1 LKKFRIF
8 GEVMFYMRKKNWL
21 LVALV
26 LVLSSF
32 LAACSGG
39 SDSSG
44 GDGGSG
50 SGDSASGSANGE
62 QVFNITI
69 GDEIPSMDSSL
80 ADDQYGIQWTSEIQE
95 GLYRLAEDGS
105 LAEGIAT
112 GDPEVSEDGMTW
124 TFKLR
129 EDAEWENGDPVTAN
143 DFVYA
148 WQRAINPDTGSEYG
162 PYMMG
167 GVIENATAINQG
179 EMEVDQLGVKAVDDY
194 TLEVQLENPTPYFES
209 LTTFPTFMPLN
220 QKFVEE
226 QGENYALEAENLL
239 SNGPFKMTEW
249 NHGSTMKFEKNDTYW
264 DAETVQIE
272 EINLQVVKDIATGVN
287 LFDTDAVDRAPLSA
301 EFVDQRIN
309 DPAYVAYP
317 DMTSWYL
324 KLNQHRV
331 DQDTPLANI
340 NAREAVARAI
350 DKEGLVNVVLNDGS
364 LVSNGLM
371 PKNFVQG
378 PDGEDFRD
386 ANGDLLTYDLD
397 AAKEAWTKA
406 KEELGEDEVTLEILT
421 GDTDTSGQLADYIKG
436 QLEENL
442 EGLTV
447 ETKQVPFQQRLD
459 LDTAGDFDI
468 QISGWG
474 PDYIDPNTFMDLF
487 ITDGENNRMAYS
499 NEEYDSLIEQAKT
512 ENATNPEARWQNFL
526 DAEKI
531 LLEERAIAP
540 LWQDGNAYLWSPK
553 MKGVFLNPAGN
564 DFEYKWAYAD
574 NAAAEE

>member
-1 LKKFRIF
+1 
-8 GEVMFYMRKKNWL
+8 MRKSNWL
-21 LVALV
+21 LLALV

-44 GDGGSG
+44 GSGGGEG
-50 SGDSASGSANGE
+50 SGDSASGSANGD
-62 QVFNITI
+62 QVFNLLI

-112 GDPEVSEDGMTW
+112 GDPEVSEDGLTW
-124 TFKLR
+124 TFTLR

-167 GVIENATAINQG
+167 GVIENATAVNTG
-179 EMEVDQLGVKAVDDY
+179 EAELDELGVKAVDDY
-194 TLEVQLENPTPYFES
+194 TLEVQLEKPVPYFES

-226 QGENYALEAENLL
+226 QGDSYALEAENLL

-264 DAETVQIE
+264 DAENVQLE
-272 EINLQVVKDIATGVN
+272 EINLQVSKDIATGVN
-287 LFDTDAVDRAPLSA
+287 LYDTGAVDRAPLTA

-309 DPAYVAYP
+309 DPDYVAVP
-317 DMTSWYL
+317 DMASWYL
-324 KLNQHRV
+324 KLNQNRTGEE
-331 DQDTPLANI
+331 TPLANV
-340 NAREAVARAI
+340 NARKAVAQAV
-350 DKEGLVNVVLNDGS
+350 DKDGLVNVVLNNGS
-364 LVSNGLM
+364 TVSNGLM
-371 PKNFVQG
+371 PKDFVKG

-386 ANGDLLTYDLD
+386 ANGDLLTYDAE
-397 AAKEAWTKA
+397 AAKEAWATA
-406 KEELGEDEVTLEILT
+406 KEELGQDEITLEILT
-421 GDTDTSGQLADYIKG
+421 GDTDTSTQIVDYLKE
-436 QLEENL
+436 QLETNL

-447 ETKQVPFQQRLD
+447 DVLQVPFQQRLD

-474 PDYIDPNTFMDLF
+474 PDYIDPYTFMNLF

-499 NEEYDSLIEQAKT
+499 SEEYDSLNEQAAT

-526 DAEKI
+526 DAEKV
-531 LLEERAIAP
+531 LLEDAAIAP
-540 LWQDGNAYLWSPK
+540 LYQAGNSFLVSPK
-553 MKGVFLNPAGN
+553 MKGVFSNPAGN

>member
-1 LKKFRIF
+1 
-8 GEVMFYMRKKNWL
+8 MRKSNWL
-21 LVALV
+21 LLALV

-44 GDGGSG
+44 GSGGGEGG
-50 SGDSASGSANGE
+50 SGDSASGSANGD
-62 QVFNITI
+62 QVYNLTI

-112 GDPEVSEDGMTW
+112 GDPEVSEDGLTW

-162 PYMMG
+162 PYMMS
-167 GVIENATAINQG
+167 GVIKNATEVNQG
-179 EMEVDQLGVKAVDDY
+179 EAELDELGVTAVDDY
-194 TLEVQLENPTPYFES
+194 TLEVQLEKPVPYFES

-264 DAETVQIE
+264 DADTVQLE
-272 EINLQVVKDIATGVN
+272 EINLQVVKDTATGVN
-287 LFDTDAVDRAPLSA
+287 LYDTGAVDRTSLTA

-309 DPAYVAYP
+309 DPDYLPVP
-317 DMTSWYL
+317 DMASWYL
-324 KLNQHRV
+324 KLNQNRMGEE
-331 DQDTPLANI
+331 TPLANI
-340 NAREAVARAI
+340 NARKAIAQAV
-350 DKEGLVNVVLNDGS
+350 DKDGLVNVVLNNGS
-364 LVSNGLM
+364 TVSNGLM
-371 PKNFVQG
+371 PKEFVKG

-386 ANGDLLTYDLD
+386 ANGDLLTYDTE
-397 AAKEAWTKA
+397 AAKEAWATA
-406 KEELGEDEVTLEILT
+406 KEELGQDEITLEILT
-421 GDTDTSGQLADYIKG
+421 GDADISVQIVDYLKE
-436 QLEENL
+436 QLESNL
-442 EGLTV
+442 EGLTI
-447 ETKQVPFQQRLD
+447 ETMQVPFQQRLD

-468 QISGWG
+468 QVSGWG
-474 PDYIDPNTFMDLF
+474 PDYIDPYTFMNLF
-487 ITDGENNRMAYS
+487 VTDGENNRMAYS
-499 NEEYDSLIEQAKT
+499 SEEYDSLVEQAST

-526 DAEKI
+526 DAEKV
-531 LLEERAIAP
+531 LLEDAAIAP
-540 LWQDGNAYLWSPK
+540 LYQAGYSYLQSPK
-553 MKGVFLNPAGN
+553 LQGVFSNPAGN

>member
-1 LKKFRIF
+1 
-8 GEVMFYMRKKNWL
+8 MRKKNWL

-50 SGDSASGSANGE
+50 DSASGSANGE
-62 QVFNITI
+62 QVFNLII

-80 ADDQYGIQWTSEIQE
+80 ADDQYGIQWTSETQE

-129 EDAEWENGDPVTAN
+129 ENAEWENGDPVTAN
-143 DFVYA
+143 DFVFA

-167 GVIENATAINQG
+167 GVIKNANAINSG

-226 QGENYALEAENLL
+226 QGENYALEPENLL

-249 NHGSTMKFEKNDTYW
+249 NHGSSMKFEKNDTYW
-264 DAETVQIE
+264 DAENVQLE

-287 LFDTDAVDRAPLSA
+287 LYDTGEVDRAPLTA

-309 DPAYVAYP
+309 DPAYIPVAT
-317 DMTSWYL
+317 MSSWYL
-324 KLNQHRV
+324 KLNQNRLGEE
-331 DQDTPLANI
+331 TPLANI
-340 NAREAVARAI
+340 NAREAISQAV

-364 LVSNGLM
+364 TVSNGLV
-371 PKNFVQG
+371 PKGLATG
-378 PDGEDFRD
+378 PDGEDFRE
-386 ANGDLLTYDLD
+386 ASGDLLTYDLD
-397 AAKEAWTKA
+397 AAKEAWAKA
-406 KEELGEDEVTLEILT
+406 KEELGQEEITLEILT
-421 GDTDTSGQLADYIKG
+421 GDTETSGQIVDYVKG

-459 LDTAGDFDI
+459 LDSAGDFDI
-468 QISGWG
+468 LISGWG
-474 PDYIDPNTFMDLF
+474 PDYIDPNTFLDLF
-487 ITDGENNRMAYS
+487 VTDGENNNMAYS
-499 NEEYDSLIEQAKT
+499 NEEYDSLIEAAAT
-512 ENATNPEARWQNFL
+512 ENATNPDARWQNFL

-531 LLEERAIAP
+531 LLEDDKAIAP

-553 MKGVFLNPAGN
+553 VKGVFTNPAGN

-574 NAAAEE
+574 NAAVE

>member
-1 LKKFRIF
+1 
-8 GEVMFYMRKKNWL
+8 MRKTNWL
-21 LVALV
+21 LLALV

-44 GDGGSG
+44 GSGGGEGG
-50 SGDSASGSANGE
+50 SGDSASGSANGD
-62 QVFNITI
+62 QVFNLTI

-112 GDPEVSEDGMTW
+112 GDPEVSEDGLTW

-162 PYMMG
+162 PYMMS
-167 GVIENATAINQG
+167 GVIKNATEVNQG
-179 EMEVDQLGVKAVDDY
+179 EAELDELGVKAVDDY
-194 TLEVQLENPTPYFES
+194 TLEVQLEKPVPYFES

-226 QGENYALEAENLL
+226 QGENYALEADNLL

-249 NHGSTMKFEKNDTYW
+249 NHGSTMKFVKNDTYW
-264 DAETVQIE
+264 DADTVQLE
-272 EINLQVVKDIATGVN
+272 EINLQVVKDTATGVN
-287 LFDTDAVDRAPLSA
+287 LYDTGAVDRTSLTA

-309 DPAYVAYP
+309 DPDYLPVP
-317 DMTSWYL
+317 DMASWYL
-324 KLNQHRV
+324 KLNQNRTGEE
-331 DQDTPLANI
+331 TPLANL
-340 NAREAVARAI
+340 NARKAIAQAI
-350 DKEGLVNVVLNDGS
+350 DKDGLVNVVLNNGS
-364 LVSNGLM
+364 TVSNGLM
-371 PKNFVQG
+371 PKDFVKG
-378 PDGEDFRD
+378 PDGKDFRE
-386 ANGDLLTYDLD
+386 ANGDLLTYDVE
-397 AAKEAWTKA
+397 AAKEAWATA
-406 KEELGEDEVTLEILT
+406 KEELGQDEITLEILT
-421 GDTDTSGQLADYIKG
+421 GDADISVQIVDYLKE
-436 QLEENL
+436 QLESNL
-442 EGLTV
+442 EGLTI
-447 ETKQVPFQQRLD
+447 ETMQVPFQQRLD

-468 QISGWG
+468 QVSGWG
-474 PDYIDPNTFMDLF
+474 PDYIDPYTFMNLF
-487 ITDGENNRMAYS
+487 VTDGENNRMAYS
-499 NEEYDSLIEQAKT
+499 SEEYDSLVEQAST
-512 ENATNPEARWQNFL
+512 DNATNPEARWQNFL
-526 DAEKI
+526 DAEKV
-531 LLEERAIAP
+531 LLEDAAIAP
-540 LWQDGNAYLWSPK
+540 LYQAGYSYLQSPK
-553 MKGVFLNPAGN
+553 LQGVFSNPAGN

>member
-1 LKKFRIF
+1 
-8 GEVMFYMRKKNWL
+8 MRKSNWL
-21 LVALV
+21 LLALV

-39 SDSSG
+39 SNSSG
-44 GDGGSG
+44 GSGGEGG
-50 SGDSASGSANGE
+50 SGDSASGSANGD
-62 QVFNITI
+62 QVFNLLI

-112 GDPEVSEDGMTW
+112 GDPEVSEDGLTW
-124 TFKLR
+124 TFTLR

-148 WQRAINPDTGSEYG
+148 WQRAIDPDTGSEYG

-167 GVIENATAINQG
+167 GVIKNATAVNTG
-179 EMEVDQLGVKAVDDY
+179 EAELDELGVKAVDDY
-194 TLEVQLENPTPYFES
+194 TLEVQLEKPVPYFES

-226 QGENYALEAENLL
+226 QGDSYALEADNLL

-264 DAETVQIE
+264 DAENVQLE
-272 EINLQVVKDIATGVN
+272 EINLQVSKDIATGVN
-287 LFDTDAVDRAPLSA
+287 LYDTGAVDRAPLTA

-309 DPAYVAYP
+309 DEDYTAVP
-317 DMTSWYL
+317 DMASWYL
-324 KLNQHRV
+324 KLNQNRMGEE
-331 DQDTPLANI
+331 TPLANI
-340 NAREAVARAI
+340 NARKAVAQAV
-350 DKEGLVNVVLNDGS
+350 DKDGLVNVVLNNGS
-364 LVSNGLM
+364 TVSNGLM
-371 PKNFVQG
+371 PKDFVKG

-386 ANGDLLTYDLD
+386 ANGDLLTYDAE
-397 AAKEAWTKA
+397 AAKEAWATA
-406 KEELGEDEVTLEILT
+406 KEELGEDEITLEILT
-421 GDTDTSGQLADYIKG
+421 GDTDTSTQIVDYLKE
-436 QLEENL
+436 QLETNL

-447 ETKQVPFQQRLD
+447 DVLQVPFQQRLD

-468 QISGWG
+468 EISGWG
-474 PDYIDPNTFMDLF
+474 PDYIDPYTFMNLF

-499 NEEYDSLIEQAKT
+499 SEEYDSLNEQAAT

-526 DAEKI
+526 DAEKV
-531 LLEERAIAP
+531 LLEDAAIAP
-540 LWQDGNAYLWSPK
+540 LYQAGNSFLVSPK
-553 MKGVFLNPAGN
+553 MKGVFSNPAGN

>member
-1 LKKFRIF
+1 
-8 GEVMFYMRKKNWL
+8 MRKSNWL
-21 LVALV
+21 LLALV

-39 SDSSG
+39 SNSSG
-44 GDGGSG
+44 GSGGEGG
-50 SGDSASGSANGE
+50 SGDSASGSANGD
-62 QVFNITI
+62 QVFNLLI

-112 GDPEVSEDGMTW
+112 GDPEVSEDGLTW
-124 TFKLR
+124 TFTLR

-167 GVIENATAINQG
+167 GVIKNATAVNTG
-179 EMEVDQLGVKAVDDY
+179 EAELDELGVKAVDDY
-194 TLEVQLENPTPYFES
+194 TLEVQLEKPVPYFES

-226 QGENYALEAENLL
+226 QGDSYALEADNLL

-264 DAETVQIE
+264 DAENVQLE
-272 EINLQVVKDIATGVN
+272 EINLQVSKDIATGVN
-287 LFDTDAVDRAPLSA
+287 LYDTGAVDRAPLTA

-309 DPAYVAYP
+309 DEDYTAVP
-317 DMTSWYL
+317 DMASWYL
-324 KLNQHRV
+324 KLNQNRMGEE
-331 DQDTPLANI
+331 TPLANI
-340 NAREAVARAI
+340 NARKAVAQAV
-350 DKEGLVNVVLNDGS
+350 DKDGLVNVVLNNGS
-364 LVSNGLM
+364 TVSNGLM
-371 PKNFVQG
+371 PKDFVKG

-386 ANGDLLTYDLD
+386 ANGDLLTYDAE
-397 AAKEAWTKA
+397 AAKEAWATA
-406 KEELGEDEVTLEILT
+406 KEELGEDEITLEILT
-421 GDTDTSGQLADYIKG
+421 GDTDTSTQIVDYLKE
-436 QLEENL
+436 QLETNL

-447 ETKQVPFQQRLD
+447 DVLQVPFQQRLD

-468 QISGWG
+468 EISGWG
-474 PDYIDPNTFMDLF
+474 PDYIDPYTFMNLF

-499 NEEYDSLIEQAKT
+499 SEEYDSLNEQAAT

-526 DAEKI
+526 DAEKV
-531 LLEERAIAP
+531 LLEDAAIAP
-540 LWQDGNAYLWSPK
+540 LYQAGNSFLVSPK
-553 MKGVFLNPAGN
+553 MKGVFSNPAGN

>member
-1 LKKFRIF
+1 
-8 GEVMFYMRKKNWL
+8 MRKSNWL
-21 LVALV
+21 LLALV

-44 GDGGSG
+44 GSGGGEGG
-50 SGDSASGSANGE
+50 SGDSASGSANGD
-62 QVFNITI
+62 QVYNLTI

-112 GDPEVSEDGMTW
+112 GDPEVSEDGLTW

-162 PYMMG
+162 PYMMS
-167 GVIENATAINQG
+167 GVIKNATEVNQG
-179 EMEVDQLGVKAVDDY
+179 EAELDELGVTAVDDY
-194 TLEVQLENPTPYFES
+194 TLEVQLEKPVPYFES

-264 DAETVQIE
+264 DADTVQLE
-272 EINLQVVKDIATGVN
+272 EINLQVVKDTATGVN
-287 LFDTDAVDRAPLSA
+287 LYDTGAVDRTSLTA

-309 DPAYVAYP
+309 DPDYLPVP
-317 DMTSWYL
+317 DMASWYL
-324 KLNQHRV
+324 KLNQNRMGEE
-331 DQDTPLANI
+331 TPLANI
-340 NAREAVARAI
+340 NARKAIAQAV
-350 DKEGLVNVVLNDGS
+350 DKDGLVNVVLNNGS
-364 LVSNGLM
+364 TVSNGLM
-371 PKNFVQG
+371 PKEFVKG

-386 ANGDLLTYDLD
+386 ANGDLLTYDTE
-397 AAKEAWTKA
+397 AAKEAWATA
-406 KEELGEDEVTLEILT
+406 KEELGQDEITLEILT
-421 GDTDTSGQLADYIKG
+421 GDADISVQIVDYLKE
-436 QLEENL
+436 QLESNL
-442 EGLTV
+442 EGLTI
-447 ETKQVPFQQRLD
+447 ETMQVPFQQRLD

-468 QISGWG
+468 QVSGWG
-474 PDYIDPNTFMDLF
+474 PDYIDPYTFMNLF
-487 ITDGENNRMAYS
+487 VTDGENNRMAYS
-499 NEEYDSLIEQAKT
+499 SEEYDSLVEQAST
-512 ENATNPEARWQNFL
+512 ENATTQKL
-526 DAEKI
+526 
-531 LLEERAIAP
+531 
-540 LWQDGNAYLWSPK
+540 
-553 MKGVFLNPAGN
+553 AGRIS
-564 DFEYKWAYAD
+564 
-574 NAAAEE
+574 

>member
-1 LKKFRIF
+1 
-8 GEVMFYMRKKNWL
+8 MRKTNWL
-21 LVALV
+21 LLALV

-39 SDSSG
+39 SSGSGGSG

-50 SGDSASGSANGE
+50 DSAEGSANGE
-62 QVFNITI
+62 QVFNLLI

-80 ADDQYGIQWTSEIQE
+80 AKDQYGIQWTSEIQE

-124 TFKLR
+124 TFTLR
-129 EDAEWENGDPVTAN
+129 DNAEWENGDPVTAH

-167 GVIENATAINQG
+167 DVIKNATAINQG
-179 EMEVDQLGVKAVDDY
+179 EMDVEELGVKAVDDY
-194 TLEVQLENPTPYFES
+194 TLEVTLDHPIPYFES

-226 QGENYALEAENLL
+226 QGENYALEADNLL

-249 NHGSTMKFEKNDTYW
+249 KHGSTMKFEKNDTYW
-264 DAETVQIE
+264 DAENVQLE
-272 EINLQVVKDIATGVN
+272 EINLQVSKDIATGVN
-287 LFDTDAVDRAPLSA
+287 LYDTGEVDRAPLTA
-301 EFVDQRIN
+301 EFVDSRIN
-309 DPAYVAYP
+309 DPGYVAIP
-317 DMTSWYL
+317 DMASWYL
-324 KLNQHRV
+324 KLNQNRV
-331 DQDTPLANI
+331 GEETPLANI
-340 NAREAVARAI
+340 NARKAVAQAI

-364 LVSNGLM
+364 IVSNGLM
-371 PKNFVQG
+371 PTDFVKG
-378 PDGEDFRD
+378 PDGTDFREQ
-386 ANGDLLTYDLD
+386 NGDLLTYDLE
-397 AAKEAWTKA
+397 AAKESWTKA
-406 KEELGEDEVTLEILT
+406 KEELGQDEITLEILT
-421 GDTDTSGQLADYIKG
+421 GDTDSSTQIVDYIKE
-436 QLEENL
+436 QLETNL
-442 EGLTV
+442 EGLTIK
-447 ETKQVPFQQRLD
+447 TMQVPFQQRLD

-468 QISGWG
+468 QVSGWG
-474 PDYIDPNTFMDLF
+474 PDYMDPNSFMNLF
-487 ITDGENNRMAYS
+487 VTDGENNRMAFS
-499 NEEYDSLIEQAKT
+499 NKEYDSLVEQAGG

-531 LLEERAIAP
+531 LLEEAAIAP
-540 LWQDGNAYLWSPK
+540 LWQDGNAFLWSPK
-553 MKGVFLNPAGN
+553 VKGVFPNPAGN

-574 NAAAEE
+574 NAAAESAE

>member
-1 LKKFRIF
+1 
-8 GEVMFYMRKKNWL
+8 MRKSNWL
-21 LVALV
+21 LLALV

-39 SDSSG
+39 SNSSG
-44 GDGGSG
+44 GSGGEGG
-50 SGDSASGSANGE
+50 SGDSASGSANGD
-62 QVFNITI
+62 QVFNLLI

-112 GDPEVSEDGMTW
+112 GDPEVSEDGLTW
-124 TFKLR
+124 TFTLR

-148 WQRAINPDTGSEYG
+148 WQRASQHDTGSEYG

-167 GVIENATAINQG
+167 GVIKNATAVNTG
-179 EMEVDQLGVKAVDDY
+179 EAELDELGVKAVDDY
-194 TLEVQLENPTPYFES
+194 TLEVQLEKPVPYFES

-226 QGENYALEAENLL
+226 QGDSYALEADNLL

-264 DAETVQIE
+264 DAENVQLE
-272 EINLQVVKDIATGVN
+272 EINLQVSKDIATGVN
-287 LFDTDAVDRAPLSA
+287 LYDTGAVDRAPLTA

-309 DPAYVAYP
+309 DEDYTAVP
-317 DMTSWYL
+317 DMASWYL
-324 KLNQHRV
+324 KLNQNRMGEE
-331 DQDTPLANI
+331 TPLANI
-340 NAREAVARAI
+340 NARKAVAQAV
-350 DKEGLVNVVLNDGS
+350 DKDGLVNVVLNNGS
-364 LVSNGLM
+364 TVSNGLM
-371 PKNFVQG
+371 PKDFVKG

-386 ANGDLLTYDLD
+386 ANGDLLTYDAE
-397 AAKEAWTKA
+397 AAKEAWATA
-406 KEELGEDEVTLEILT
+406 KEELGEDEITLEILT
-421 GDTDTSGQLADYIKG
+421 GDTDTSTQIVDYLKE
-436 QLEENL
+436 QLETNL

-447 ETKQVPFQQRLD
+447 DVLQVPFQQRLD

-468 QISGWG
+468 EISGWG
-474 PDYIDPNTFMDLF
+474 PDYIDPYTFMNLF

-499 NEEYDSLIEQAKT
+499 SEEYDSLNEQAAT

-526 DAEKI
+526 DAEKV
-531 LLEERAIAP
+531 LLEDAAIAP
-540 LWQDGNAYLWSPK
+540 LYQAGNSFLVSPK
-553 MKGVFLNPAGN
+553 MKGVFSNPAGN

>member
-1 LKKFRIF
+1 
-8 GEVMFYMRKKNWL
+8 MRKSNWL
-21 LVALV
+21 LLALV

-39 SDSSG
+39 SNSSG
-44 GDGGSG
+44 GSGGGEG
-50 SGDSASGSANGE
+50 SGDSASGSANGD
-62 QVFNITI
+62 QVYNLTI

-112 GDPEVSEDGMTW
+112 GDPEVSEDGLTW
-124 TFKLR
+124 TFTLR

-167 GVIENATAINQG
+167 GVIKNATAVNTG
-179 EMEVDQLGVKAVDDY
+179 EAELDELGVKAVDDY
-194 TLEVQLENPTPYFES
+194 TLEVQLEKPVPYFES

-226 QGENYALEAENLL
+226 QGENYALEADNLL

-249 NHGSTMKFEKNDTYW
+249 NHGSTMQFVKNDTYW
-264 DAETVQIE
+264 DADTVQLE
-272 EINLQVVKDIATGVN
+272 EINLQVVKDTATGVN
-287 LFDTDAVDRAPLSA
+287 LYDTGAVDRTSLTA

-309 DPAYVAYP
+309 DEDYLPVP
-317 DMTSWYL
+317 DMASWYL
-324 KLNQHRV
+324 KLNQNRMGEE
-331 DQDTPLANI
+331 TPLANE
-340 NAREAVARAI
+340 NARKAVAQAI
-350 DKEGLVNVVLNDGS
+350 DKDGLVNVVLNNGS
-364 LVSNGLM
+364 TVSNGLM
-371 PKNFVQG
+371 PKDFVKG
-378 PDGEDFRD
+378 PDGKDFRET
-386 ANGDLLTYDLD
+386 NGDLLTYDAE
-397 AAKEAWTKA
+397 AAKEAWATA
-406 KEELGEDEVTLEILT
+406 KEELGQDEITLEILT
-421 GDTDTSGQLADYIKG
+421 GDTDLSTQMVDYLKE
-436 QLEENL
+436 QLETNL

-447 ETKQVPFQQRLD
+447 DVMQVPFQQRLD

-468 QISGWG
+468 EVSGWG
-474 PDYIDPNTFMDLF
+474 PDYIDPYTFMNLF
-487 ITDGENNRMAYS
+487 VTDGENNRMAYS
-499 NEEYDSLIEQAKT
+499 SEEYDSLVEQAST
-512 ENATNPEARWQNFL
+512 DNATNPEARWQNFL
-526 DAEKI
+526 DAEKV
-531 LLEERAIAP
+531 LLEDAAIAP
-540 LWQDGNAYLWSPK
+540 LYQAGYSYLQSPK
-553 MKGVFLNPAGN
+553 LQGVFSNPAGN

>member
-1 LKKFRIF
+1 
-8 GEVMFYMRKKNWL
+8 MRKSNWL
-21 LVALV
+21 LLALV

-44 GDGGSG
+44 GSGGEGG
-50 SGDSASGSANGE
+50 SGDSASGSANGD
-62 QVFNITI
+62 QIFNLLI

-105 LAEGIAT
+105 LSEGIAT
-112 GDPEVSEDGMTW
+112 GDPEVSEDGLTW
-124 TFKLR
+124 TFTLR

-167 GVIENATAINQG
+167 GVIENATAVNTG
-179 EMEVDQLGVKAVDDY
+179 EAELDELGVKAVDDY
-194 TLEVQLENPTPYFES
+194 TLEVQLEKPVPYFES

-226 QGENYALEAENLL
+226 QGDSYALEADNLL

-264 DAETVQIE
+264 DAESVQLE
-272 EINLQVVKDIATGVN
+272 EINLQVSKDIATGVN
-287 LFDTDAVDRAPLSA
+287 LYDTGAVDRAPLTA

-309 DPAYVAYP
+309 DEDYVAVP
-317 DMTSWYL
+317 DMASWYL
-324 KLNQHRV
+324 KLNQNRTGEE
-331 DQDTPLANI
+331 TPLANI
-340 NAREAVARAI
+340 NARKAVAQAV
-350 DKEGLVNVVLNDGS
+350 DKDGLVNVVLNNGS
-364 LVSNGLM
+364 TVSNGLM
-371 PKNFVQG
+371 PKDFVKG

-386 ANGDLLTYDLD
+386 ANGDLLTYDAE
-397 AAKEAWTKA
+397 AAKEAWATA
-406 KEELGEDEVTLEILT
+406 KEELGQDEITLEILT
-421 GDTDTSGQLADYIKG
+421 GDTDTSTQIVDYLKE
-436 QLEENL
+436 QLETNL

-447 ETKQVPFQQRLD
+447 DVLQVPFQQRLD

-474 PDYIDPNTFMDLF
+474 PDYIDPYTFMNLF

-499 NEEYDSLIEQAKT
+499 SEEYDSLNQQAAT

-526 DAEKI
+526 DAEKV
-531 LLEERAIAP
+531 LLEDAAIAP
-540 LWQDGNAYLWSPK
+540 LYQAGNSFLVSPK
-553 MKGVFLNPAGN
+553 MKGVFSNPAGN

-574 NAAAEE
+574 NAAAE

>member
-1 LKKFRIF
+1 
-8 GEVMFYMRKKNWL
+8 MRKTNWL
-21 LVALV
+21 LLALV

-44 GDGGSG
+44 GSGGGEG
-50 SGDSASGSANGE
+50 SGDSASGSANGD
-62 QVFNITI
+62 QVFNLLI

-112 GDPEVSEDGMTW
+112 GDPEVSEDGLTW
-124 TFKLR
+124 TFNLR

-167 GVIENATAINQG
+167 GVIENATAVNTG
-179 EMEVDQLGVKAVDDY
+179 EAELDELGVKAVDDY
-194 TLEVQLENPTPYFES
+194 TLEVQLEKPVPYFES

-226 QGENYALEAENLL
+226 QGDSYALEADNLL

-264 DAETVQIE
+264 DAESVQLE
-272 EINLQVVKDIATGVN
+272 EINLQVSKDIATGVN
-287 LFDTDAVDRAPLSA
+287 LYDTGAVDRAPLTA

-309 DPAYVAYP
+309 DEDYIAVP
-317 DMTSWYL
+317 DMASWYL
-324 KLNQHRV
+324 KLNQNRTGEE
-331 DQDTPLANI
+331 TPLANI
-340 NAREAVARAI
+340 NARKAVAQAV
-350 DKEGLVNVVLNDGS
+350 DKDGLVNVVLNNGS
-364 LVSNGLM
+364 TVSNGLM
-371 PKNFVQG
+371 PKDFVKG

-386 ANGDLLTYDLD
+386 ANGDLLTYDAE
-397 AAKEAWTKA
+397 AAKEAWATA
-406 KEELGEDEVTLEILT
+406 KEELGQDEITLEILT
-421 GDTDTSGQLADYIKG
+421 GDTDTSTQIVDYLKE
-436 QLEENL
+436 QLETNL

-447 ETKQVPFQQRLD
+447 DVLQVPFQQRLD

-474 PDYIDPNTFMDLF
+474 PDYIDPYTFMNLF

-499 NEEYDSLIEQAKT
+499 SEEYDSLNEQAAT

-526 DAEKI
+526 DAEKV
-531 LLEERAIAP
+531 LLEDAAIAP
-540 LWQDGNAYLWSPK
+540 LYQAGNSFLVSPK
-553 MKGVFLNPAGN
+553 MKGVFSNPAGN

>member
-1 LKKFRIF
+1 
-8 GEVMFYMRKKNWL
+8 MRKTNWL
-21 LVALV
+21 LLALV

-44 GDGGSG
+44 GSSSGG
-50 SGDSASGSANGE
+50 SGDSAEGSANGD
-62 QVFNITI
+62 QVFNLLI

-80 ADDQYGIQWTSEIQE
+80 ATDQYGIQWTSEIQE

-112 GDPEVSEDGMTW
+112 GDPEVSEDGLTW

-129 EDAEWENGDPVTAN
+129 DNAEWENGDPVTAN

-148 WQRAINPDTGSEYG
+148 WQRAVNPDTGSEYG

-167 GVIENATAINQG
+167 DVIKNATAINQG
-179 EMEVDQLGVKAVDDY
+179 EMEVSELGVTAVDDH
-194 TLEVQLENPTPYFES
+194 TLEVQLEKPVPYFES

-226 QGENYALEAENLL
+226 QGENYGLEAENLL

-264 DAETVQIE
+264 DADTVQLE
-272 EINLQVVKDIATGVN
+272 EINLQVSKDIATGVN
-287 LFDTDAVDRAPLSA
+287 LYDTGEVDRAPLTA

-309 DPAYVAYP
+309 DPGYVAIP
-317 DMTSWYL
+317 DMASWYL
-324 KLNQHRV
+324 KMNQNRV
-331 DQDTPLANI
+331 GDETALANI
-340 NAREAVARAI
+340 NARKAIAQAV

-364 LVSNGLM
+364 IVSNGLM
-371 PKNFVQG
+371 PSGLVKG
-378 PDGEDFRD
+378 PDGTDFREQS
-386 ANGDLLTYDLD
+386 GDFLTYNVD
-397 AAKEAWTKA
+397 AAKEAWATA
-406 KEELGEDEVTLEILT
+406 KEELGQDEITLEILT
-421 GDTDTSGQLADYIKG
+421 GDTDSSTQIVDYIKE
-436 QLEENL
+436 QLETNL
-442 EGLTV
+442 EGLTI
-447 ETKQVPFQQRLD
+447 ETMQVPFQQRLD

-468 QISGWG
+468 QIAGWG
-474 PDYIDPNTFMDLF
+474 PDYMDPNTFMNLF
-487 ITDGENNRMAYS
+487 VTDGENNRMAYS
-499 NEEYDSLIEQAKT
+499 NEEYDSLIEQAAG

-531 LLEERAIAP
+531 LLDDAAIAP
-540 LWQDGNAYLWSPK
+540 LWQDGNAFLWSPK
-553 MKGVFLNPAGN
+553 VKGVFSNPAGN

-574 NAAAEE
+574 NAAAESAE